1 MPTAAPIRT
10 PEEQNGAVTITS
22 NTFVKPGY
30 ELAGFYVG
38 NTYYAYGKAVRIRS
52 NITVKASW
60 KACSH
65 PQKQVVSTAA
75 TCTRDGKT
83 QVICSKCKQVFSTST
98 IKGGHKWQITHFGGP
113 NGHDVYCTVCGTT
126 SVQPHTFKYCS
137 RDGRGTHYV
146 ECTQCTYFGT
156 QKCRDCIP
164 DSEWEY
170 LVYRGF
176 ESGKNLYLRNGFCPV
191 CGLENT
197 ECGVVGLLEK
207 TSKLKNVV
215 SVVEA
220 CASVAGFVLGF
231 TPASVI
237 VLIQNVL
244 RVRSFILAGKNVQK
258 AGAGIVKAI
267 NDARRNT
274 KVNEVMSNQNVGIM
288 EGFDYLSRSDGERN
302 SAKVYFSGSTQN
314 MYFIYD

>member
-1 MPTAAPIRT
+1 MKRFRRSILKTILSLALIIAITAGMLPNMAERANAAT
-10 PEEQNGAVTITS
+10 VCQVNFDANGGTNPNTGRAKWCGYYSYNSSLTVTS

-176 ESGKNLYLRNGFCPV
+176 ESGKNLCLRNGF
-191 CGLENT
+191 
-197 ECGVVGLLEK
+197 
-207 TSKLKNVV
+207 
-215 SVVEA
+215 
-220 CASVAGFVLGF
+220 LGTF
-231 TPASVI
+231 C
-237 VLIQNVL
+237 
-244 RVRSFILAGKNVQK
+244 
-258 AGAGIVKAI
+258 
-267 NDARRNT
+267 
-274 KVNEVMSNQNVGIM
+274 KVFVGI
-288 EGFDYLSRSDGERN
+288 L
-302 SAKVYFSGSTQN
+302 
-314 MYFIYD
+314 

>member
-1 MPTAAPIRT
+1 M
-10 PEEQNGAVTITS
+10 
-22 NTFVKPGY
+22 
-30 ELAGFYVG
+30 
-38 NTYYAYGKAVRIRS
+38 
-52 NITVKASW
+52 
-60 KACSH
+60 
-65 PQKQVVSTAA
+65 
-75 TCTRDGKT
+75 
-83 QVICSKCKQVFSTST
+83 
-98 IKGGHKWQITHFGGP
+98 
-113 NGHDVYCTVCGTT
+113 
-126 SVQPHTFKYCS
+126 
-137 RDGRGTHYV
+137 
-146 ECTQCTYFGT
+146 
-156 QKCRDCIP
+156 
-164 DSEWEY
+164 
-170 LVYRGF
+170 YRGF

-231 TPASVI
+231 TPASEI